1 MGCQQKKKQ
10 KHFTNS
16 SKMTLIKNPT
26 KKLNK
31 KIQMQFQKPSKTT
44 KTHFH
49 KFSMNPTTKNNKK
62 VQHPYRLYM

>member
-31 KIQMQFQKPSKTT
+31 KNPNAISKTQQ
-44 KTHFH
+44 
-49 KFSMNPTTKNNKK
+49 NNENTF
-62 VQHPYRLYM
+62 P